1 MQNPRTIVNIN
12 YLFQR
17 SEREPRGTK
26 IISSRLKHTTMNHS
40 FIIRNADLAE
50 ETQKQSE
57 ADQNRKMNLNW
68 LMKPNK
74 IARRRRHY
82 LMNGNTN
89 TPNSR
94 SRLRKVMCLFEE
106 TTPARGEK
114 MMTP

>member
-1 MQNPRTIVNIN
+1 MTPDAEPKNHREHKLLVPKTRKRTSQNQDN
-12 YLFQR
+12 
-17 SEREPRGTK
+17 K
-26 IISSRLKHTTMNHS
+26 
-40 FIIRNADLAE
+40 LAIK
-50 ETQKQSE
+50 TQKQSE
-57 ADQNRKMNLNW
+57 ADQNRKMNLNL

-94 SRLRKVMCLFEE
+94 YRMRKVMCLFEE